1 MPKSRRLTGRLAF
14 TLAGPSN
21 APALA
26 ALRGAAAREL
36 TRQYGE
42 GHWSSEPSER
52 GVVADLRHAEVWIAR
67 RGAAA
72 VGTFRLATKK
82 PWAIDR
88 SYFTD
93 CKRPI
98 YLTNMAV
105 RPDYQRR
112 GIGRSCLEHA
122 IRRVREWPRMDC
134 RDRRCIPQLPPDAR
148 ARALVLAGL
157 LRMLLGGLVGF
168 FAGMWIV
175 FNSDFSLRILAPFL
189 LPVLGACE
197 NHFRGGFGHCDQCN
211 NKIMLIGLQ
220 LNI

>member
-1 MPKSRRLTGRLAF
+1 MPNSRRLTGRLAF
-14 TLAGPSN
+14 TLAGP
-21 APALA
+21 ADARALA

-112 GIGRSCLEHA
+112 GIGRRCLEHA
-122 IRRVREWPRMDC
+122 VERVRDWPG
-134 RDRRCIPQLPPDAR
+134 DAIR
-148 ARALVLAGL
+148 LDAYQGDGGAGEFYAKCGFREMGRVMYRFTPLIYYELLV
-157 LRMLLGGLVGF
+157 
-168 FAGMWIV
+168 
-175 FNSDFSLRILAPFL
+175 
-189 LPVLGACE
+189 
-197 NHFRGGFGHCDQCN
+197 
-211 NKIMLIGLQ
+211 
-220 LNI
+220 